1 MKLTFRKSGIV
12 AVGVLAGALMLPS
25 TVMAQS
31 RANSLEFILPII
43 YSPSSSFNGQGGSSA
58 DLNSDLSSGFGIMYN
73 LNNHLQLGGMFT
85 WNTRSYNA
93 NIVRDTGQINKASGT
108 LDSSTIAFNA
118 TYYFMPS
125 GVTPFVSGGIGST
138 FIDTNIPNGGASTG
152 CWWDPWYGY
161 VCSTYQS
168 TKTQTAISYS
178 AGVGMRFDVG
188 RGFAVQGSYNKIW
201 IDYSK
206 SRPEIDGWKLDLV
219 FRM

>member
-1 MKLTFRKSGIV
+1 MKLTFRKFGIV
-12 AVGVLAGALMLPS
+12 VVGALAGALMLPS
-25 TVMAQS
+25 TAMAQS
-31 RANSLEFILPII
+31 RANTLEFILPII
-43 YSPSSSFNGQGGSSA
+43 YSPSSSFNGQGGSKA
-58 DLNSDLSSGFGIMYN
+58 DLATDLSAGFGIMYN

-93 NIVRDTGQINKASGT
+93 TIVSTNGTTRQASGT
-108 LDSSTIAFNA
+108 LESSTLAFNA

-138 FIDTNIPNGGASTG
+138 FIDTNIPNGTGSTA

-161 VCSTYQS
+161 ICDTYTP
-168 TKTQTAISYS
+168 TKTQTAVSYS
-178 AGVGMRFDVG
+178 AGAGMRFDLG
-188 RGFAVQGSYNKIW
+188 RGFSVQGSYNKMW

-206 SRPEIDGWKLDLV
+206 SKPEIDGWKLDLV